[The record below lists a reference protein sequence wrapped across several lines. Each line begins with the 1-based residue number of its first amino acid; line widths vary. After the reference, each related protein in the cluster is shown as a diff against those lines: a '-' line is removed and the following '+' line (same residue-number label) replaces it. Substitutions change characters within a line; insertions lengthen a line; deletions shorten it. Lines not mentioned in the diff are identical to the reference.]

1 MSLFTPEKLIFR
13 AIKSKLEGT
22 GIIKI
27 MLVFNVKT
35 DKYNIMLSKEDNTSM
50 KLEIEENEISMLK
63 KMFISKIEKKY
74 NSESKKEINSVILQ
88 MDIVTDE
95 LKVFIED
102 TNKEVQQFNY

>member
-1 MSLFTPEKLIFR
+1 MNLFTPEKLIFK

-27 MLVFNVKT
+27 VLVFNVKT

-63 KMFISKIEKKY
+63 KMFISKIEKKFA
-74 NSESKKEINSVILQ
+74 ETSKKEIQSVILQ
-88 MDIVTDE
+88 MNIVEDE
-95 LKVFIED
+95 LKVFIQD
-102 TNKEVQQFNY
+102 NNNEVEQFQP

>member
-1 MSLFTPEKLIFR
+1 MNLFTPEKLIFR

-27 MLVFNVKT
+27 VLVFNVKT

-63 KMFISKIEKKY
+63 KMFISKIEKKFA
-74 NSESKKEINSVILQ
+74 ETSKKEIQSVILQ
-88 MDIVTDE
+88 MNIVEDE
-95 LKVFIED
+95 LKVFIQD
-102 TNKEVQQFNY
+102 NNNEVEQFVS